1 MKKLGYKRV
10 FDLYF
15 KFLIA
20 FLILI
25 LIFIGISFYL
35 LNVNINDKNSNA
47 NWASWPANFTS
58 NFSDEIYFKE
68 GKPQLTDEG
77 IKKLEEYKLS
87 FQIVDKDGNVILVY
101 NEPEGAANHYSPME
115 MVQLYKT
122 GGKFKDH
129 TMFVGSIKNN
139 EEEWAYI
146 IDFPA
151 KISKVTMYLNYDNYL
166 NIKFVLIGLFI
177 FIILLTAVY
186 GICINRTLSNIIVG
200 IKRLA
205 SNAYVPIKEKGMY
218 KEVFNNLNLLDSKLK
233 ASEEERKRNETL
245 REEWIAN
252 ISHDLKTPLSPIKGY
267 AEILADEYSVD
278 LDEVKK
284 YGQIILKNV
293 QNVETIVENL
303 NFTYQLKN
311 GMIPIKRKEE
321 NIVRLLKEVI
331 ISILNHPQYEDRNI
345 IFNCSES
352 SVNFNFDNTL
362 LTRAFTNLL
371 YNSVIHNSQQT
382 IIKVSVV
389 KKDKIYIVIE
399 DNGKGITEEDTKKL
413 FERYY
418 RGTNSNVNVKG
429 SGLGMAIA
437 KQIIEAHEG
446 KINVKSNIN
455 IGTSIYI
462 EFLNELQTE
471 NIVNH

>member
-1 MKKLGYKRV
+1 MKKIVYKRV
-10 FDLYF
+10 FNLYF
-15 KFLIA
+15 KFFIA

-58 NFSDEIYFKE
+58 NFSDKIYFKE

-87 FQIVDKDGNVILVY
+87 FQMVDKEGNVIFAY
-101 NEPEGAANHYSPME
+101 NAPKEALNHYTPME

-122 GGKFKDH
+122 GGGIKNF
-129 TMFVGSIKNN
+129 TMFVGSIQNN

-146 IDFPA
+146 IGFPA

-166 NIKFVLIGLFI
+166 NLKFVFTGLL
-177 FIILLTAVY
+177 ILLILFTAIY
-186 GICINRTLSNIIVG
+186 GICINRTLSNIITG
-200 IKRLA
+200 IKNLA
-205 SNAYVPIKEKGMY
+205 LNAYVPIKEKGMY
-218 KEVFNNLNLLDSKLK
+218 KEVFNNLNLLDIKLK
-233 ASEEERKRNETL
+233 ASEEERKRNEVL

-278 LDEVKK
+278 LDEVTK
-284 YGQIILKNV
+284 YGQIILRNV

-311 GMIPIKRKEE
+311 GILPINRQEG
-321 NIVRLLKEVI
+321 NLTRLLKEVI
-331 ISILNHPQYEDRNI
+331 ISILNHLQYEDRNI
-345 IFNCSES
+345 IFNCLES
-352 SVNFNFDNTL
+352 NVNFNFDNTL

-371 YNSVIHNSQQT
+371 YNSVIHNSKEA

-446 KINVKSNIN
+446 KINVESNLN
-455 IGTSIYI
+455 VGTSIYI
-462 EFLNELQTE
+462 EFINEL
-471 NIVNH
+471 